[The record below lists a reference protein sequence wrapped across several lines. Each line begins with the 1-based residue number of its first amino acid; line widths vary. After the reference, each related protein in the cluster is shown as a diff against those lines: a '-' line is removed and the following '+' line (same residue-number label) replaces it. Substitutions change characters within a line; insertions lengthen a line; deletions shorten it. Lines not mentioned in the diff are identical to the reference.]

1 MSGSTIEALDK
12 SFEAPAGGDDLQW
25 IDARDLGIEGRG
37 FEGTAHFYDR
47 LPAGARGQVNDA
59 VWKLQQHSAGM
70 AVRFSTSAP
79 EIGVR
84 WKLRFPELAMSHMPA
99 TGVSGVDLYAAPGG
113 RFRFAGVGIPAA
125 FPDNT
130 ARLPGSQ
137 DGKPCTFLLYL
148 PLYNGVDSVEIGV
161 GPGFALAP
169 AAQTAARRPLCFYG
183 TSIVQGGCAS
193 RPGMAYPAIVG
204 RRLGCP
210 TINLGFSGNG
220 RAEPALAELLTRLDP
235 AAYVLDPLPNM
246 IAEPAAERMESMA
259 RTLRRAH
266 PGTPIVLV
274 EHLRLTRLP
283 HPGGDASMEQWQR
296 INADL
301 RGVVDRL
308 SCDGVGGIHV
318 VGWQS
323 LLGDDQ
329 EGTVDGIHPTD
340 LGFARMAEAIAGALR
355 LLVRT

>member
-1 MSGSTIEALDK
+1 VSGSTIKALDK
-12 SFEAPAGGDDLQW
+12 NFEGPAGADGLRW
-25 IDARDLGIEGRG
+25 IDARELGIEGRG
-37 FEGTAHFYDR
+37 FEDTARFYDR
-47 LPAGARGQVNDA
+47 LPAGSRERVTEA

-113 RFRFAGVGIPAA
+113 RLRFAGAGIPAA
-125 FPDNT
+125 FPENT

-148 PLYNGVDSVEIGV
+148 PLYNGVESVELGV
-161 GPGFALAP
+161 GPGFPLTR
-169 AAQTAARRPLCFYG
+169 AAEPEDRRPLCFYG
-183 TSIVQGGCAS
+183 TSIVHGGCAS

-204 RRLGCP
+204 RRLGYP

-220 RAEPALAELLTRLDP
+220 RAEPAIAELLARLDP
-235 AAYVLDPLPNM
+235 AAYILDPLPNM

-283 HPGGDASMEQWQR
+283 HPGGDASVEQWQR

-308 SCDGVGGIHV
+308 RRDGVGGIHV
-318 VGWQS
+318 VGWQN

-340 LGFARMAEAIAGALR
+340 LGFARMAAAIGEVLAG
-355 LLVRT
+355 LLAP